1 MIYRL
6 CLGCRCAGWCWLLAA
21 PKRPVVF
28 QTRVPTAADV
38 CPRSL
43 PPPWDPSVS
52 AALSLVLKLAAECQ
66 SAGYPGTLIPYK
78 CDLSNE
84 EEILSMF
91 SAIKTLHQGVD
102 VCINNA
108 GLARPEPLLSGK
120 TEGWR
125 TMIDVNVMAVS
136 ICTREAYQSMK
147 ERNIDDGHIINI
159 NSMNGHSVVPQSVV
173 HFYSATKY
181 AVTALTEGLR
191 QELREAKTHIRATC
205 ISPGLVETGFAFKLH
220 DNDPERAAATY
231 ESIRC
236 LKAEDMANAVIYV
249 LSAPPHVQIGDIQM
263 RPTEQIS

>member
-1 MIYRL
+1 MERWKGRVALVTGASVGIGAAVARAL
-6 CLGCRCAGWCWLLAA
+6 VQHGMTAVGCA
-21 PKRPVVF
+21 
-28 QTRVPTAADV
+28 
-38 CPRSL
+38 RSV
-43 PPPWDPSVS
+43 DKIE
-52 AALSLVLKLAAECQ
+52 KLAAECQ

-78 CDLSNE
+78 CDLSVE

-147 ERNIDDGHIINI
+147 ERSIDDGHIINI

-191 QELREAKTHIRATC
+191 QELREAKTHIRATPYLQMLGTD
-205 ISPGLVETGFAFKLH
+205 PGTFCMQSRCCTTEPFLLDLRQITEPQHL
-220 DNDPERAAATY
+220 PRCCSAA
-231 ESIRC
+231 
-236 LKAEDMANAVIYV
+236 
-249 LSAPPHVQIGDIQM
+249 
-263 RPTEQIS
+263 RPNLQLFFSSVHPICSFGLCMGELYPLDLE

>member
-1 MIYRL
+1 M
-6 CLGCRCAGWCWLLAA
+6 
-21 PKRPVVF
+21 
-28 QTRVPTAADV
+28 
-38 CPRSL
+38 
-43 PPPWDPSVS
+43 
-52 AALSLVLKLAAECQ
+52 AALALCFMVRECWRDCTLMLVEVIGLSLTK
-66 SAGYPGTLIPYK
+66 PG
-78 CDLSNE
+78 
-84 EEILSMF
+84 
-91 SAIKTLHQGVD
+91 H
-102 VCINNA
+102 
-108 GLARPEPLLSGK
+108 SGK
-120 TEGWR
+120 CWSKEQEPGMLW
-125 TMIDVNVMAVS
+125 ILKDWVNVMAVS

-191 QELREAKTHIRATC
+191 QELREARTHIRATVSAQGPAGASCHGPQLFPMGKKCKNSAQHAGNGQEMLWEMC

-249 LSAPPHVQIGDIQM
+249 LSAPPHVQVCLILVADAVCGP
-263 RPTEQIS
+263 RTSVSL

>member
-1 MIYRL
+1 
-6 CLGCRCAGWCWLLAA
+6 
-21 PKRPVVF
+21 
-28 QTRVPTAADV
+28 
-38 CPRSL
+38 
-43 PPPWDPSVS
+43 
-52 AALSLVLKLAAECQ
+52 
-66 SAGYPGTLIPYK
+66 
-78 CDLSNE
+78 
-84 EEILSMF
+84 MF

-231 ESIRC
+231 ESIRVGRGGME
-236 LKAEDMANAVIYV
+236 AEGNGSDHSQTISLLVNRARSQFCRV
-249 LSAPPHVQIGDIQM
+249 LSAF
-263 RPTEQIS
+263 

>member
-1 MIYRL
+1 
-6 CLGCRCAGWCWLLAA
+6 
-21 PKRPVVF
+21 
-28 QTRVPTAADV
+28 
-38 CPRSL
+38 
-43 PPPWDPSVS
+43 
-52 AALSLVLKLAAECQ
+52 
-66 SAGYPGTLIPYK
+66 
-78 CDLSNE
+78 
-84 EEILSMF
+84 
-91 SAIKTLHQGVD
+91 
-102 VCINNA
+102 
-108 GLARPEPLLSGK
+108 
-120 TEGWR
+120 WR
-125 TMIDVNVMAVS
+125 TSLLVNVMAVS
-136 ICTREAYQSMK
+136 ICTREVYRSMK
-147 ERNIDDGHIINI
+147 ERNVDDGHIINI

-249 LSAPPHVQIGDIQM
+249 LSAPPHVQIADIQM

>member
-1 MIYRL
+1 MGFEIPKER
-6 CLGCRCAGWCWLLAA
+6 GLL
-21 PKRPVVF
+21 VF
-28 QTRVPTAADV
+28 QTY
-38 CPRSL
+38 SKYF
-43 PPPWDPSVS
+43 
-52 AALSLVLKLAAECQ
+52 VLQRLAAECQ
-66 SAGYPGTLIPYK
+66 SAGFPGTLVPYK
-78 CDLSNE
+78 CDLSVE

-102 VCINNA
+102 VCVNNA

-125 TMIDVNVMAVS
+125 TMLDVNVMAVS

-159 NSMNGHSVVPQSVV
+159 NSMNGHSVAPQSVV

-220 DNDPERAAATY
+220 DNDPERAATTY
-231 ESIRC
+231 ESIRVGDRANQC
-236 LKAEDMANAVIYV
+236 LRAEDMANAVLYV

-263 RPTEQIS
+263 RPTEQLS